1 LLAYADNINIIA
13 RTPMALKE
21 SFLSL
26 ESAARKMGLQ
36 INEQKTKNV
45 VAGSSQSKGEDR
57 ENTFRTGN
65 YELKKKIPLY
75 VLDH

>member
-1 LLAYADNINIIA
+1 M
-13 RTPMALKE
+13 TLKE
-21 SFLSL
+21 AFLAL

-36 INEQKTKNV
+36 INKQKTKNI
-45 VAGSSQSKGEDR
+45 VASSSQSKGEDR

-65 YELKKKIPLY
+65 YELKKKIPSY